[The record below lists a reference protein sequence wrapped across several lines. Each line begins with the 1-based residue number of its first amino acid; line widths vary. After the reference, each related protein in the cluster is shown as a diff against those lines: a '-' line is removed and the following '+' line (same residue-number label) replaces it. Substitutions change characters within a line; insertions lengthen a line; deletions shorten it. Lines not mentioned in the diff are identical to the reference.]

1 MKRRSPFR
9 TLRPAER
16 GRVQGWRDDTTTTG
30 KQKRS
35 RVRVIWLRRIC
46 HRSGDPALFGGHL
59 VRRRAAGE
67 AARHRDGL
75 LGFWSHVPQKPE
87 HMPDK
92 AEAK

>member
-1 MKRRSPFR
+1 MEPG
-9 TLRPAER
+9 P
-16 GRVQGWRDDTTTTG
+16 RDLAAAAKG
-30 KQKRS
+30 
-35 RVRVIWLRRIC
+35 C
-46 HRSGDPALFGGHL
+46 HHSGDPALFGGHL
-59 VRRRAAGE
+59 VRRRVAGE